1 MLDVYHLV
9 HVLLALAGMFIILCR
24 LNAMSAA
31 TKGVVRLQHGLLFAG
46 LLWSLV
52 VPWDVAAAPVCAGV
66 LVFLALSADRWRH
79 GAPDGTTKPAELD
92 GPALRHVSGGKR
104 DADRR

>member
-1 MLDVYHLV
+1 MMLDILHLS
-9 HVLLALAGMFIILCR
+9 HVFLALAGMFVIVCR

-31 TKGVVRLQHGLLFAG
+31 TRFVVRVQHGLLFAG

-66 LVFLALSADRWRH
+66 VAFLMLSAGRWRN
-79 GAPDGTTKPAELD
+79 GAPEGTTRPGALD
-92 GPALRHVSGGKR
+92 GVES
-104 DADRR
+104 